1 MKNFDN
7 IHCMK
12 KFFITILFMFMGT
25 ISYSSPYDS
34 IYINPYNLQEI
45 VANSYI
51 RGVIAQGDVTR
62 WNKNSFPLSV
72 YVQTNG
78 VPDYYVSAVKK
89 AYMRWQSVTGG
100 AVSFKF
106 VSSPQNADMK
116 CYFTSDFGNLSED
129 TVGYH
134 QFKYMDDKIAD
145 STIKFRLVDQN
156 GKQFQNQVLYN
167 VALHEIGHS
176 LGLAGHSSKSGDLMY
191 PVSKSRNYDFSKRDL
206 TTLKLL
212 YSMVP
217 DNTDKPISASEK
229 SKLLTKAQVVG
240 GEERLKQDAQTAA
253 RINTN
258 ITPQDPSSRY
268 RLAKAYQENKNY
280 SQAIKEYKNV
290 ISMVDSTDLKVKLYA
305 EITSCY
311 ISLKNYTAAQNCAN
325 YTYKKYPSRLS
336 IVLLPTVQYAKG
348 AKTDAVVRLCQI
360 VAKDRDNEYAV
371 TFLKQIY
378 NQEKNNTKLKLSI
391 IKALKEQNLI

>member
-1 MKNFDN
+1 
-7 IHCMK
+7 MK
-12 KFFITILFMFMGT
+12 KFFVTFLIVFIGL
-25 ISYSSPYDS
+25 ISYSAPYDS
-34 IYINPYNLQEI
+34 IYINPYNLREV

-62 WNKNSFPLSV
+62 WNKSSFPLGV
-72 YVQTNG
+72 YIQSNG
-78 VPDYYVSAVKK
+78 VPEYYVSAVKK
-89 AYMRWQSVTGG
+89 AYLKWQTVTGG

-116 CYFTSDFGNLSED
+116 CFFTYDFSNMSED

-145 STIKFRLVDQN
+145 SIIKFRVTDKN
-156 GKQFQNQVLYN
+156 GNSFSSQILYN

-191 PVSKSRNYDFSKRDL
+191 PVAQKRNYDISKRDL

-217 DNTDKPISASEK
+217 DCTDRPLSTSDKAN
-229 SKLLTKAQVVG
+229 LLTKAQVVG
-240 GEERLKQDAQTAA
+240 GEARLKQDAQTAA
-253 RINTN
+253 KINSN

-280 SQAIKEYKNV
+280 TKAIQEYKNV
-290 ISMVDSTDLKVKLYA
+290 ISMVDSSDLKVKLYA
-305 EITSCY
+305 EITNCY
-311 ISLKNYTAAQNCAN
+311 IKLKNYTAAQNCAN

-336 IVLLPTVQYAKG
+336 VVLLPTVLYDKG
-348 AKTDAVVRLCQI
+348 AKTDAVVCLCKI
-360 VAKDRDNEYAV
+360 VSADRNNEYAIML
-371 TFLKQIY
+371 LKQIY

-391 IKALKEQNLI
+391 LKTLKEENIL